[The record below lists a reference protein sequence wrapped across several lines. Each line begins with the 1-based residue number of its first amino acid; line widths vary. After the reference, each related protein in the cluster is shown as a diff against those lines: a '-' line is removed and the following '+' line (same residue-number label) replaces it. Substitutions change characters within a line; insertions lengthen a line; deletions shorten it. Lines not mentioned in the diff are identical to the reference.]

1 MKWLNFGLVLVS
13 ESWCLEMGLCYAA
26 QADLEL
32 ILLSPQIAGI
42 TGIVP
47 AGLVPKVFL
56 CGIRSSPLS
65 VLDCSNKSLASP
77 LKSPPQ

>member
-1 MKWLNFGLVLVS
+1 
-13 ESWCLEMGLCYAA
+13 MGLCYAA

-32 ILLSPQIAGI
+32 ILFSPQIAGLV
-42 TGIVP
+42 GIMP

-56 CGIRSSPLS
+56 CGVWFSPLS
-65 VLDCSNKSLASP
+65 VLDCANKSLASP